1 MTAPANEWER
11 LCDKFLGFSRHIS
24 QARTVNINAASLRS
38 EAKNVAQYYFRDSR
52 AALSD
57 LGLEEHLDVLD
68 TAFKTLLELS
78 DRPNATASYK
88 KQIKMI
94 RKLMPKMTSR
104 IELNRGIV
112 RAVANI
118 NEEDARIIETLE
130 GLVPAAA
137 LSYKQAITDLTDDRR
152 ISFRGP
158 ALELREALR
167 ETLDHLAPDD
177 AITSADWYVQERG
190 RPGPTMKQKVR
201 FILKARGQ
209 GRSSSTVPEQTTT
222 TVDEMVGTLTRS
234 VYDRTSFATHVASE
248 RRTVIQIRRYVVAI
262 LHDILEL

>member
-1 MTAPANEWER
+1 MPHRCGT
-11 LCDKFLGFSRHIS
+11 
-24 QARTVNINAASLRS
+24 
-38 EAKNVAQYYFRDSR
+38 EAKHVAQHYFRKSR
-52 AALSD
+52 PALSN

-78 DRPNATASYK
+78 DRNNASASYR
-88 KQIKMI
+88 KQIKII
-94 RKLMPKMTSR
+94 RKLMPKVTSR

-112 RAVANI
+112 NALANI
-118 NEEDARIIETLE
+118 NEEDERIIGTLE
-130 GLVPAAA
+130 GLVPSAA
-137 LSYKQAITDLTDDRR
+137 LSYRQAIIDLADDTR

-167 ETLDHLAPDD
+167 ETLDHLAPDA
-177 AITSADWYVQERG
+177 AITSADWYVQEKG
-190 RPGPTMKQKVR
+190 RTGPTMKQKVR

-209 GRSSSTVPEQTTT
+209 SKSSSTVPEQTTT

-234 VYDRTSFATHVASE
+234 VYDRSSIATHVGSE
-248 RRTVIQIRRYVVAI
+248 RKTVIQIRRYVVAV